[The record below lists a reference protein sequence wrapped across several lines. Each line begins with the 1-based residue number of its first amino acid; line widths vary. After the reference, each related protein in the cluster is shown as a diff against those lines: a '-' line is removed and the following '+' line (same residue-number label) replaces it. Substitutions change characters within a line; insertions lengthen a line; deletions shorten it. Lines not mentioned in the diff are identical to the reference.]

1 LAEWVEAVIES
12 RARYF
17 LNERYIEVLRMA
29 EVIPFRGIRY
39 NQEIVRDLANV
50 LCPPYDVIT
59 PQQQNYYCKK
69 SGYNAIR
76 LEYVKDQH
84 HDNAMSSK
92 YSEAASTFQRWL
104 KEGVLQFDDHPAFY
118 LHDHYYTYL
127 GETKR
132 RRGLLACVK
141 LEPWYSGVYPHEE
154 TFSKVKRDRLQ
165 LMRTCHTNFSSIFTL
180 YQDLDGKIARI
191 LSEVSQGKPIIELS
205 DSGESHVV
213 WMITEP
219 ESIHQI
225 SDIFITQ
232 SLYVADG
239 HHRYETA
246 LAYQCERMHSRPDE
260 GLNKS
265 GTFLAGM
272 EAFNYMMMTLVDFS
286 DPGLLALPIH
296 RLVRGIVPSMLSEL
310 KGKLNRFFVLESG
323 PLTESLVGNL
333 KCKMT
338 AGAFLGI
345 LGLEGEALILLKRR
359 PGVSIEDIMPK
370 GRSKA
375 YRNLNVSLLTQI
387 VLGQVLDIAQDSEDI
402 AYTTDVNEAYQKI
415 KDGEYQVAFLLDS
428 LKPEMVKTIADA
440 QDRMPRKSTYFY
452 PKLPTGLI
460 INYLAD

>member
-1 LAEWVEAVIES
+1 VEAVIES

-17 LNERYIEVLRMA
+17 LNERYIEVFRMA

-39 NQEIVRDLANV
+39 NPGIVGNLADV
-50 LCPPYDVIT
+50 ICPPYDVIT

-154 TFSKVKRDRLQ
+154 TFSKVKKDRLQ

-225 SDIFITQ
+225 SD
-232 SLYVADG
+232 
-239 HHRYETA
+239 
-246 LAYQCERMHSRPDE
+246 
-260 GLNKS
+260 
-265 GTFLAGM
+265 
-272 EAFNYMMMTLVDFS
+272 
-286 DPGLLALPIH
+286 
-296 RLVRGIVPSMLSEL
+296 
-310 KGKLNRFFVLESG
+310 
-323 PLTESLVGNL
+323 
-333 KCKMT
+333 
-338 AGAFLGI
+338 
-345 LGLEGEALILLKRR
+345 
-359 PGVSIEDIMPK
+359 
-370 GRSKA
+370 
-375 YRNLNVSLLTQI
+375 
-387 VLGQVLDIAQDSEDI
+387 
-402 AYTTDVNEAYQKI
+402 
-415 KDGEYQVAFLLDS
+415 
-428 LKPEMVKTIADA
+428 
-440 QDRMPRKSTYFY
+440 
-452 PKLPTGLI
+452 
-460 INYLAD
+460 